1 VEVNKESEKH
11 TIRKGDGKMKKK
23 LLLLMAVLMLALLS
37 SSVTAVSAQPNKP
50 IACVVDLTYDPDVN
64 PNCWLGEVSGCSIAG
79 TITICEKP
87 PIYTGKTEHF
97 FETFTI
103 EPYSGGV
110 INGEDAGVW
119 SFVTFKFRANGW
131 VTSASTEWGDLV
143 GFKFHEMGTTSDLA
157 DGFPLTASNVA
168 MTLHQP

>member
-1 VEVNKESEKH
+1 
-11 TIRKGDGKMKKK
+11 MKKK
-23 LLLLMAVLMLALLS
+23 LLLLMTVLMLALLS

-50 IACVVDLTYDPDVN
+50 IACVVNLTYDPDVN
-64 PNCWLGEVSGCSIAG
+64 PNCWLGVVSDCSIAG
-79 TITICEKP
+79 PIEICEKP
-87 PIYTGKTEHF
+87 ARLPGKTEHF

-103 EPYSGGV
+103 WPDSGGE

-131 VTSASTEWGDLV
+131 VTSASPEWGDLV
-143 GFKFHEMGTTSDLA
+143 GFKLHEMGSTSDPSVM
-157 DGFPLTASNVA
+157 PLTATNVV